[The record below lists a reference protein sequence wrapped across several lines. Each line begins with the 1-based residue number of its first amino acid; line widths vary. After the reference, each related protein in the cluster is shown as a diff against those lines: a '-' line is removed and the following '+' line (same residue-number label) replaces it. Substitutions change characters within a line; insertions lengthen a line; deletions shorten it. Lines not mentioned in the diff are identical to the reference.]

1 VIQFSYIKLEKDN
14 NVAMKLQGKVAIITG
29 AGRGLGQASAVAM
42 AREGASV
49 VIVSRTLSELKQTA
63 DIIKRGGGEALV
75 QKADVSRPKD
85 VESVVRKAFSR
96 FGKVDVLMNNAAM
109 VGPVRPLYK
118 AQERDWNK
126 VVNTD
131 LRAAFLFSK
140 AVIPSMIEQGGGKI
154 INVTSGLGVMV
165 MPRAGLY
172 SIAKAGLI
180 HLTRMLAEELKGF
193 NIQVNGLDP
202 GMMDT
207 MMQEEVR
214 KLGPEVLGQET
225 YEEFVAMK
233 QEGHLKPP
241 EQVARLAVFLAS
253 GEADSLTGEN
263 GTENYYRNL
272 DIRMS

>member
-1 VIQFSYIKLEKDN
+1 
-14 NVAMKLQGKVAIITG
+14 MKLQGKVAIITG

-42 AREGASV
+42 AKEGATV
-49 VIVSRTLSELKQTA
+49 AIVSRTLSELKRTA
-63 DIIKRGGGEALV
+63 DMIKCSGGEVLV
-75 QKADVSRPKD
+75 QKADVSQPKD
-85 VESVVRKAFSR
+85 VEAVVKKALSR
-96 FGKVDVLMNNAAM
+96 FGKVNILMNNAAV
-109 VGPVRPLYK
+109 VGPIRPLYK
-118 AQERDWNK
+118 LHERDWNK

-131 LRAAFLFSK
+131 LRAAFLFAK
-140 AVIPSMIEQGGGKI
+140 AAVPSMIEQGGGKI
-154 INVTSGLGVMV
+154 VNVTSGLGVMV
-165 MPRAGLY
+165 MPRSGIY

-180 HLTRMLAEELKGF
+180 HLTRMLAEELKEY

-207 MMQEEVR
+207 MMQEDVR

-225 YEEFVAMK
+225 YEEFIAMK

-253 GEADSLTGEN
+253 DESVFLTGEN

-272 DIRMS
+272 DIRLS